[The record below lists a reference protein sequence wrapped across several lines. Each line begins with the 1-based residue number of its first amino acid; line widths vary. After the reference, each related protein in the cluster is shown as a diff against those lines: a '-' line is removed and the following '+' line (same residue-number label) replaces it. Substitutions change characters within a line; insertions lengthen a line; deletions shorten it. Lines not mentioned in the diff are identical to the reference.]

1 MHHHSLK
8 PKAFP
13 NQDTGERRKG
23 KNIRR
28 KWGTETKKK
37 KTNCGDIKSNTTLV
51 LQVQRGEKKNEK
63 YVQTYKQCSAKRF
76 AGLSTGK
83 R

>member
-28 KWGTETKKK
+28 KWGTETNKKK
-37 KTNCGDIKSNTTLV
+37 K
-51 LQVQRGEKKNEK
+51 
-63 YVQTYKQCSAKRF
+63 QTVVI
-76 AGLSTGK
+76 
-83 R
+83 